1 MLENRVS
8 LSRKKQKLK
17 KKYLTGV
24 CFMEKTNKPYD
35 LILPLF
41 LKQCSLIPHCS
52 SLPMNQSKTIS
63 GEEMSEKNTKKT
75 SREN

>member
-1 MLENRVS
+1 
-8 LSRKKQKLK
+8 
-17 KKYLTGV
+17 
-24 CFMEKTNKPYD
+24 MEKTNKPYD